1 MDALQ
6 AGISAA
12 REGRRAEA
20 QDLLQQALQDD
31 PRSEQGWLWMSAVVE
46 TDAERRICLERVLT
60 INPHN
65 QTAWAGLDKL
75 DSPSDPED
83 GGEGNLP
90 ISQPDS
96 GADQAARQ
104 VVGPALST
112 DQVATPPSPHSMP
125 TVGMDPL
132 APARRPIQRLVP
144 QPEASDGL
152 AQLRAAQFES
162 SSSVDDPSS
171 SEADTFMA
179 LVLIGGLSITAVAG
193 ALMLGVL
200 WLIGW
205 PP

>member
-20 QDLLQQALQDD
+20 QDLLQQVLQDD

-65 QTAWAGLDKL
+65 QTARAGLDKL
-75 DSPSDPED
+75 DTSPDPED
-83 GGEGNLP
+83 GLEGNLP
-90 ISQPDS
+90 VSQPHS
-96 GADQAARQ
+96 GADQVAAF
-104 VVGPALST
+104 
-112 DQVATPPSPHSMP
+112 PSPHSMP

-132 APARRPIQRLVP
+132 APSRRPIQRLVP

-162 SSSVDDPSS
+162 SSSVDDASS
-171 SEADTFMA
+171 SEADSFTA